1 MMKAG
6 SKNSIMTRTAKRLT
20 TIPNVLSEGTHMK
33 ITLLPVGK
41 ARTPYLTINYQA
53 LKQLLVI

>member
-6 SKNSIMTRTAKRLT
+6 SKNRSRMRILKSPT

-33 ITLLPVGK
+33 FSASHLRNVARLPS
-41 ARTPYLTINYQA
+41 ANSSLDPN
-53 LKQLLVI
+53 